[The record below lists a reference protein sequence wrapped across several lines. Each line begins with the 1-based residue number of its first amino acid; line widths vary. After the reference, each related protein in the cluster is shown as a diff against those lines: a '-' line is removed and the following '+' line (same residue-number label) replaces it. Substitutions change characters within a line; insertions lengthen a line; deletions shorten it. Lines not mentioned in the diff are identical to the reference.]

1 MLSSRTRHASSDQE
15 SDIVIIGGG
24 PAGLAAALHLSTAG
38 LTVTVLEA
46 DDRIG
51 GRMATEH
58 RDGFRLDR
66 AAQLPLPDSPD
77 LRRLPRPLAVRR
89 LTGGVLLHGAGHT
102 QRIGQ
107 DTGHRHE
114 ARSTAA
120 GRTAP
125 RPSALSADQS
135 WLRASLTGLG
145 RCPDAR
151 LRARPELTAAEALA
165 ARAVPPRIAEG
176 ALRPLLSALLHDAE
190 LATSS
195 HVGDLALRAFA
206 RRGLSLP
213 AGGAAA
219 LPELLAAG
227 LPPGSVHTGVRAV
240 SVATTAV
247 ETRDHGTFH
256 CRAVVVATGAE
267 AAARLLPGLRVPGF
281 HPVTVMHHAADGTL
295 PPGATLIVDAAGRG
309 PVSHTCAVSAA
320 DPSRAPAGRTLVTSV
335 VLGVRAGEPA
345 ELLDKAARPQLSEMY
360 DTAADDWELL
370 ASHHD
375 PRAVP
380 VAPPPYAGVR
390 PVRLL
395 DGLYICGDH
404 RDTPG
409 LAGDL
414 ASARRAAAALLAD
427 ARIRPTATAPD
438 TAAADTTAPEPVAAE
453 PTTVAVVP

>member
-1 MLSSRTRHASSDQE
+1 MLSSRTHRASSDSD
-15 SDIVIIGGG
+15 SDIVVIGGG
-24 PAGLAAALHLSTAG
+24 PAGLAAAHHLSTAG

-46 DDRIG
+46 EDRIG

-77 LRRLPRPLAVRR
+77 LRRLPRPLPVRR
-89 LTGGVLLHGAGHT
+89 LTGGVLLRGDRHT
-102 QRIGQ
+102 QRIGE
-107 DTGHRHE
+107 DPGHRDE
-114 ARSTAA
+114 ARAA
-120 GRTAP
+120 GGAGSRS
-125 RPSALSADQS
+125 RALALAADQS
-135 WLRASLTGLG
+135 WLRANLTGLG

-165 ARAVPPRIAEG
+165 ARPIPRRIAEE

-206 RRGLSLP
+206 RRGLSMP

-219 LPELLAAG
+219 LPESLAAG
-227 LPPGSVHTGVRAV
+227 LPPGSVRTGVRAV

-247 ETRDHGTFH
+247 ETRAHGTFR

-267 AAARLLPGLRVPGF
+267 AAARLLPGLRVPAF
-281 HPVTVMHHAADGTL
+281 HPVTVLHHAAEGTL

-309 PVSHTCAVSAA
+309 PVSHTLAVSAA

-335 VLGVRAGEPA
+335 VLGVRAGEPT

-360 DTAADDWELL
+360 GTAADDWELL
-370 ASHHD
+370 AARHD

-380 VAPPPYAGVR
+380 VVPPPYAGVR

-409 LAGDL
+409 PAGDL

-427 ARIRPTATAPD
+427 ARVCPAATGPDPAAPD
-438 TAAADTTAPEPVAAE
+438 PAPAVPDAAAVPAAR
-453 PTTVAVVP
+453 

>member
-1 MLSSRTRHASSDQE
+1 MLSSRTHRASSDPE
-15 SDIVIIGGG
+15 SDIVVIGGG
-24 PAGLAAALHLSTAG
+24 PAGLAAALHLSSAG

-46 DDRIG
+46 EERIG
-51 GRMATEH
+51 GRMATDH

-77 LRRLPRPLAVRR
+77 LRRLPRPLPVRR
-89 LTGGVLLHGAGHT
+89 LTGGVLLRGAGHT
-102 QRIGQ
+102 QRIGEVA
-107 DTGHRHE
+107 GHPRRPG
-114 ARSTAA
+114 RSAA
-120 GRTAP
+120 GDGQA
-125 RPSALSADQS
+125 ADHG
-135 WLRASLTGLG
+135 WLRAGLTGPG

-151 LRARPELTAAEALA
+151 PGSRPEPTAAEALA
-165 ARAVPPRIAEG
+165 ARAIPRRIAEG
-176 ALRPLLSALLHDAE
+176 ALRPLLTALLHDAE

-206 RRGLSLP
+206 RCGLSLP
-213 AGGAAA
+213 AGGAAV

-227 LPPGSVHTGVRAV
+227 LPPGSVRTGVRAE

-247 ETRDHGTFH
+247 RTRDHGTFR

-267 AAARLLPGLRVPGF
+267 AAAHLLPGLRVPGF
-281 HPVTVMHHAADGTL
+281 RPVTVLHHAAEGTL

-309 PVSHTCAVSAA
+309 PVSHTLAVSAA

-335 VLGVRAGEPA
+335 VLGARAGEPA

-370 ASHHD
+370 AAHHD
-375 PRAVP
+375 PHAVP
-380 VAPPPYAGVR
+380 AVPPPYAGVR

-409 LAGDL
+409 PAGDL

-427 ARIRPTATAPD
+427 ARIRPAAP
-438 TAAADTTAPEPVAAE
+438 AAR
-453 PTTVAVVP
+453 